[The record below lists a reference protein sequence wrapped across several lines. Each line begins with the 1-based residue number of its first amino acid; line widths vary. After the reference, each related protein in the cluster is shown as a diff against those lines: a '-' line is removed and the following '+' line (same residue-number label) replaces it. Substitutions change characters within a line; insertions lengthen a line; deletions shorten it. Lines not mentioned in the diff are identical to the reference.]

1 MSKFLFLLVGA
12 LSCCIP
18 RLEGF
23 VSDTCGGATDEVAC
37 DFEFED
43 QEEIINTVWEH
54 HEKVIVLDFST
65 MWCGPCQEASFYSET
80 ILEAYPEDELVWI
93 TVLTSNMTGQI
104 PTSEDLNT
112 WITHFE
118 LYSEQSIVLSG
129 DRTLLQGYTI
139 SGYPTLYII
148 NKDMVI
154 TEVIGGWSALLT
166 IQAID
171 DAFESTEEPE

>member
-1 MSKFLFLLVGA
+1 MFKILFLLFSVLPCCTPH
-12 LSCCIP
+12 LS
-18 RLEGF
+18 GF
-23 VSDTCGGATDEVAC
+23 SSDDCGGEIEDIAC

-43 QEEIINTVWEH
+43 KEANISTVWEH
-54 HEKVIVLDFST
+54 HEKVIVLDFSA

-80 ILEAYPEDELVWI
+80 ILESYPEDELVWI

-104 PTSEDLNT
+104 PTSEDLDT

-139 SGYPTLYII
+139 SGYPTFYII
-148 NKDMVI
+148 NKDMEI
-154 TEVIGGWSALLT
+154 TEVIGGWSGLLT
-166 IQAID
+166 MQAID
-171 DAFESTEEPE
+171 DAFESTKTSD